1 MNKPHDKIY
10 TNCTFEKMS
19 TSSSTSSDSDM
30 GGFEDFSSDNEEKN
44 PGVAQVQEV
53 AAPLYPTEAENVDQ
67 MKIPAEKEDS
77 LSETSSSSSSDDTSS
92 STESED
98 EAPKPALVPEP
109 QPEPEPAPEPEP
121 EPSEERLVEFN
132 VPAISLL
139 REVPTDEQVEEALEE
154 LRTNKKRPRKAIAE
168 YVMARINRDKVDAL
182 YNRDY
187 DKAEECD
194 RLAAIISQKEAE
206 EQQQKAATDWTCD
219 LEERSNEI
227 QDKYKQRMDY
237 WKTRLM
243 CTDKECESKISELQ
257 SVQLQEVNE
266 FKAKWQSEEFV
277 RQFNKPSVRLLQ
289 LRDIEKKLAL
299 QRKYTEAKQMKK
311 MADDVQKQEERDI
324 QRQLQEKMKS
334 DYTKLRQRHKSEI
347 AKLERFYSEQ
357 EQDIRLKMKR
367 ELDGLE
373 KAMKAM
379 EMKQNAPVKRRYYT
393 PKPRAADD
401 ITSMEPTSTIPT
413 PRTLQRF
420 TQYRNERNG
429 TLRIAPMDEATMS
442 RLPSGPIKS
451 RRKRPQT
458 SHASNVPKLVI

>member
-1 MNKPHDKIY
+1 
-10 TNCTFEKMS
+10 MS

-30 GGFEDFSSDNEEKN
+30 GGFEDFSSDSEEKN

-77 LSETSSSSSSDDTSS
+77 LSDTSS
-92 STESED
+92 DTSSLTESED
-98 EAPKPALVPEP
+98 EPPKPAPEPEP
-109 QPEPEPAPEPEP
+109 QPEPEPEREPEPEPDPEPQPEPEP

-206 EQQQKAATDWTCD
+206 EQQQKVQTDWTCD

-324 QRQLQEKMKS
+324 QRQLQEKMRS
-334 DYTKLRQRHKSEI
+334 DFTKLRQRHKSEI

-367 ELDGLE
+367 ELDSLE

-401 ITSMEPTSTIPT
+401 MTSLEPTSTIPT

-429 TLRIAPMDEATMS
+429 VLRIAPMDEATMS
-442 RLPSGPIKS
+442 RLPSGPIK